1 MRERWI
7 EMNWNHRAGS
17 FHRISAGLQSHMHL
31 IIAGS
36 FMQRAKLYDISPLT
50 MGDLFYLH
58 KSIKNSLDWEL
69 FSILPDLPR
78 SFSAADCCITE
89 KEKTILVF
97 SKEHLYFCNWCIREN
112 DKIIIFHGALI
123 LKQFWWGPLNKVIRR
138 SQWSQWHYLDGFL
151 ALVTTSIWSLE
162 RI

>member
-1 MRERWI
+1 
-7 EMNWNHRAGS
+7 MNWNELKPSSRVVSPH
-17 FHRISAGLQSHMHL
+17 FGLQSHMHL
-31 IIAGS
+31 IIARS
-36 FMQRAKLYDISPLT
+36 FMQRVKLYDLSPLT

-58 KSIKNSLDWEL
+58 KSIKNSLDWEF

-138 SQWSQWHYLDGFL
+138 SQWSKWHYLDGFL

>member
-1 MRERWI
+1 
-7 EMNWNHRAGS
+7 MNWNKLKPSSRVVSPH
-17 FHRISAGLQSHMHL
+17 FGLQSHMHL

-36 FMQRAKLYDISPLT
+36 FMQRAKLYDLSPLT

-89 KEKTILVF
+89 IEKTILVF
-97 SKEHLYFCNWCIREN
+97 YKEHLYFVCNWCIREN

-138 SQWSQWHYLDGFL
+138 SQWSKWHYLDGFL

>member
-1 MRERWI
+1 
-7 EMNWNHRAGS
+7 MNWNELKPSSRVVSPH
-17 FHRISAGLQSHMHL
+17 FGLQSHMHL

-36 FMQRAKLYDISPLT
+36 FMQRAKLYDLSPLT

-58 KSIKNSLDWEL
+58 KSIKNRLDWEL

-97 SKEHLYFCNWCIREN
+97 SKEHLYFCKWCIREN

-138 SQWSQWHYLDGFL
+138 SQWSKWHYLDGFL

>member
-1 MRERWI
+1 
-7 EMNWNHRAGS
+7 MNWNELKPSSRVVSPH
-17 FHRISAGLQSHMHL
+17 FGLQSHMHL
-31 IIAGS
+31 IIARS
-36 FMQRAKLYDISPLT
+36 FMQRAKLYDLSPLT

-97 SKEHLYFCNWCIREN
+97 SKEHLYFCKWCIREN

-138 SQWSQWHYLDGFL
+138 SQWSKWHYLDGFL

>member
-1 MRERWI
+1 
-7 EMNWNHRAGS
+7 MNWNELKPSSRVVSPH
-17 FHRISAGLQSHMHL
+17 FGLQSHMHL

-36 FMQRAKLYDISPLT
+36 FMQRAKLYDLSPLT

-97 SKEHLYFCNWCIREN
+97 SKEHLYFCKWCIREN

-138 SQWSQWHYLDGFL
+138 SQWSKWHYLDGFL

>member
-1 MRERWI
+1 
-7 EMNWNHRAGS
+7 MNWNELKPSSRVVSPH
-17 FHRISAGLQSHMHL
+17 FGLQSHMHL
-31 IIAGS
+31 IIARS
-36 FMQRAKLYDISPLT
+36 FMQRVKLYDLSPLT

-58 KSIKNSLDWEL
+58 KSIRNSLDWEM

-89 KEKTILVF
+89 KGKTILVF

-138 SQWSQWHYLDGFL
+138 SQWSKWHYLDGFL

>member
-1 MRERWI
+1 
-7 EMNWNHRAGS
+7 MNWNELKPSSRVVSPH
-17 FHRISAGLQSHMHL
+17 FGLQSHMHL
-31 IIAGS
+31 IIARS
-36 FMQRAKLYDISPLT
+36 FMQRVKLYDLSPLT

-58 KSIKNSLDWEL
+58 KSIRNSLDWEM

-138 SQWSQWHYLDGFL
+138 SQWSKWHYLDGFL